1 MKKLALLLAIA
12 IVATSMLTIGAFA
25 ADGIT
30 VYVLGEKVAFDV
42 KPEITTGRTM
52 VPMRAIFE
60 AVGAS
65 VTWDQDTQT
74 VISIKNDEATQNVVV
89 LQIGNTSA
97 FVNSESVA
105 LDVPAKVINDRTFV
119 PLRFVM
125 ESLDANVDWNPDTF
139 TVTVTTK

>member
-1 MKKLALLLAIA
+1 MKKLLCSLSALVLSL
-12 IVATSMLTIGAFA
+12 TSVVSAFA
-25 ADGIT
+25 ATPT
-30 VYVLGEKVAFDV
+30 VYVDGEKLVTDV
-42 KPEITTGRTM
+42 EPFIEEDRTM

-139 TVTVTTK
+139 TVTVATK

>member
-1 MKKLALLLAIA
+1 MKKLLCSLSALVLSL
-12 IVATSMLTIGAFA
+12 TSTVSAFA
-25 ADGIT
+25 ATPT
-30 VYVLGEKVAFDV
+30 VYVDGEKLVADV
-42 KPEITTGRTM
+42 EPFIEEDRTM

-65 VTWDQDTQT
+65 VTWDQDTKT
-74 VISIKNDEATQNVVV
+74 VISIKNSETTQNVVV

>member
-1 MKKLALLLAIA
+1 MKKLLCSLSALVLSITA
-12 IVATSMLTIGAFA
+12 VSSAFA
-25 ADGIT
+25 ATPTI
-30 VYVLGEKVAFDV
+30 YVDGEKLVTDV
-42 KPEITTGRTM
+42 EPFIEEDRTM

-125 ESLDANVDWNPDTF
+125 ESLNANVDWDTDTF

>member
-1 MKKLALLLAIA
+1 MKKLLFSLSALVLSL
-12 IVATSMLTIGAFA
+12 TSVVSAFA
-25 ADGIT
+25 ATPT
-30 VYVLGEKVAFDV
+30 VYVDGEKLVTDV
-42 KPEITTGRTM
+42 EPFIEEDRTM

>member
-1 MKKLALLLAIA
+1 MSALVLSL
-12 IVATSMLTIGAFA
+12 TSVVSAFA
-25 ADGIT
+25 ATPT
-30 VYVLGEKVAFDV
+30 VYVDGEKLVADV
-42 KPEITTGRTM
+42 EPFIEEDRTM

>member
-1 MKKLALLLAIA
+1 MSALVLSITA
-12 IVATSMLTIGAFA
+12 VSSAFA
-25 ADGIT
+25 ATPTI
-30 VYVLGEKVAFDV
+30 YVDGEKLVTDV
-42 KPEITTGRTM
+42 EPFIEEDRTM

-74 VISIKNDEATQNVVV
+74 VISIKNDEVTQNVVV

-105 LDVPAKVINDRTFV
+105 LDVPAKGINDRTLV
-119 PLRFVM
+119 PLRVVM
-125 ESLDANVDWNPDTF
+125 ESLNANVDWDPDTF

>member
-1 MKKLALLLAIA
+1 LSALVLSITA
-12 IVATSMLTIGAFA
+12 VSSAFA
-25 ADGIT
+25 ATPTI
-30 VYVLGEKVAFDV
+30 YVDGEKLVTDV
-42 KPEITTGRTM
+42 EPFIEEDRTM

-125 ESLDANVDWNPDTF
+125 ESLNANVDWDPDTF
-139 TVTVTTK
+139 TVTVTSK

>member
-1 MKKLALLLAIA
+1 MKKLLCSLSALVLSITA
-12 IVATSMLTIGAFA
+12 VSSAFA
-25 ADGIT
+25 ATPTI
-30 VYVLGEKVAFDV
+30 YVDGEKLVTDV
-42 KPEITTGRTM
+42 EPFIEEDRTM

-60 AVGAS
+60 SVGAL

-74 VISIKNDEATQNVVV
+74 VISIKNDEATHNVVV

-125 ESLDANVDWNPDTF
+125 ESLNANVEWNPDTF

>member
-1 MKKLALLLAIA
+1 MSALVLSL
-12 IVATSMLTIGAFA
+12 TSVVSAFA
-25 ADGIT
+25 ATPT
-30 VYVLGEKVAFDV
+30 VYVDGEKLVTDV
-42 KPEITTGRTM
+42 EPFIEEDRTM

-74 VISIKNDEATQNVVV
+74 VISIKSKEATQNVVV

-125 ESLDANVDWNPDTF
+125 ESLDANVEWNPDTF

>member
-1 MKKLALLLAIA
+1 MKKLLCSLSALVLSL
-12 IVATSMLTIGAFA
+12 TSVVSAFA
-25 ADGIT
+25 ATPT
-30 VYVLGEKVAFDV
+30 VYVDGEKLVADV
-42 KPEITTGRTM
+42 EPFIEEDRTM

>member
-1 MKKLALLLAIA
+1 MKKLLFSLSALVLSL
-12 IVATSMLTIGAFA
+12 TSAVSAFA
-25 ADGIT
+25 ATPTIYVDGEH
-30 VYVLGEKVAFDV
+30 LVADV
-42 KPEITTGRTM
+42 EPFIEEDRTM

-125 ESLDANVDWNPDTF
+125 ESLDANVAWNPDTF

>member
-1 MKKLALLLAIA
+1 MKKLLCSLSALVLSITA
-12 IVATSMLTIGAFA
+12 VSSAFA
-25 ADGIT
+25 ATPTI
-30 VYVLGEKVAFDV
+30 YVDGEKLVTDV
-42 KPEITTGRTM
+42 EPFIEEDRTM

-125 ESLDANVDWNPDTF
+125 ESLNANVDWDPDTF
-139 TVTVTTK
+139 TVTVTSK

>member
-1 MKKLALLLAIA
+1 MSALVLSL
-12 IVATSMLTIGAFA
+12 TSTVSAFA
-25 ADGIT
+25 ATPT
-30 VYVLGEKVAFDV
+30 VYVDGEKLVTDV
-42 KPEITTGRTM
+42 EPFIEEDRTM

-65 VTWDQDTQT
+65 VTWDQDTKT
-74 VISIKNDEATQNVVV
+74 VISIKNSETTQNVVV

>member
-1 MKKLALLLAIA
+1 MSALVLSITA
-12 IVATSMLTIGAFA
+12 VSSAFA
-25 ADGIT
+25 ATPTI
-30 VYVLGEKVAFDV
+30 YVDGEKLVTDV
-42 KPEITTGRTM
+42 EPFIEEDRTM

-125 ESLDANVDWNPDTF
+125 ESLNANVDWDTDTF

>member
-1 MKKLALLLAIA
+1 MKKLLCSLSALVLSL
-12 IVATSMLTIGAFA
+12 TSVVSAFA
-25 ADGIT
+25 ATPT
-30 VYVLGEKVAFDV
+30 VYVDGQKLVTDV
-42 KPEITTGRTM
+42 EPFIEEDRTM

>member
-1 MKKLALLLAIA
+1 MKKLICSISALILSLAA
-12 IVATSMLTIGAFA
+12 AVSVFATTP
-25 ADGIT
+25 T
-30 VYVLGEKVAFDV
+30 VYVDGEILSFDV
-42 KPEITTGRTM
+42 EPFIEEDRTM

-65 VTWDQDTQT
+65 VMWDQETKT
-74 VISIKNDEATQNVVV
+74 VISVKSSEASQNVVV
-89 LQIGNTSA
+89 LQIGNANA
-97 FVNSESVA
+97 FVNSQSVA

-125 ESLDANVDWNPDTF
+125 ESLDADVQWDPDTF

>member
-1 MKKLALLLAIA
+1 MKKLLCSLSALVLSL
-12 IVATSMLTIGAFA
+12 TSAVSAFA
-25 ADGIT
+25 ATPT
-30 VYVLGEKVAFDV
+30 VYVDGEKLVTDV
-42 KPEITTGRTM
+42 EPFIEEDRTM

>member
-1 MKKLALLLAIA
+1 MSALVLSITA
-12 IVATSMLTIGAFA
+12 VSSAFA
-25 ADGIT
+25 ATPTI
-30 VYVLGEKVAFDV
+30 YVDGEKLVTDV
-42 KPEITTGRTM
+42 EPFIEEDRTM

-60 AVGAS
+60 SVGAL

-74 VISIKNDEATQNVVV
+74 VISIKNDEATHNVVV

-125 ESLDANVDWNPDTF
+125 ESLNANVEWNPDTF

>member
-1 MKKLALLLAIA
+1 MSALVLSITA
-12 IVATSMLTIGAFA
+12 VSSAFA
-25 ADGIT
+25 ATPTI
-30 VYVLGEKVAFDV
+30 YVDGEKLVTDV
-42 KPEITTGRTM
+42 EPFIEEDRTM

-125 ESLDANVDWNPDTF
+125 ESLNANVDWDPDTF
-139 TVTVTTK
+139 TVTVTSK